1 MEVKFVDNANSSY
14 LQVYASTIFIHIAT
28 VAQITE
34 QMFKGS
40 RVVNIFKN

>member
-1 MEVKFVDNANSSY
+1 MEVKFVDSANSSY
-14 LQVYASTIFIHIAT
+14 LLVYASTIFIHIAT